1 MNENGFFRRFVS
13 QSKTVI
19 PLFRYLVL
27 QTETHAFCL
36 GLACAA
42 LIGFYPFC
50 FLLLSVVQYVFR
62 WNRAIEVVIATLRE
76 YHPAAQEFLHNLQ
89 ATVATS
95 GKKLQIASVLWILVG
110 AAGVFIPLESGLN
123 RLWKVEKDRPYWRN
137 QIVGVSLTAVCA
149 ILAVAFVTITAS
161 IQAAVHFMF
170 GLDYLASATHVFL
183 IIRNFT
189 DSIILRLSG
198 ICFLSIAILLFYKF
212 LPNRKIEL
220 ARVLPAAV
228 LAGIIAEVVKE
239 AYILILPRMHMER
252 SQGPFFVSVSFV
264 VLAYFEAFVVLGGA
278 FLTTQEQ
285 SLTWLQ
291 FNRFRKKAAA
301 PPAPPPPQNEPL
313 G

>member
-149 ILAVAFVTITAS
+149 ILAVAFVTI
-161 IQAAVHFMF
+161 
-170 GLDYLASATHVFL
+170 
-183 IIRNFT
+183 
-189 DSIILRLSG
+189 
-198 ICFLSIAILLFYKF
+198 
-212 LPNRKIEL
+212 
-220 ARVLPAAV
+220 
-228 LAGIIAEVVKE
+228 
-239 AYILILPRMHMER
+239 
-252 SQGPFFVSVSFV
+252 
-264 VLAYFEAFVVLGGA
+264 
-278 FLTTQEQ
+278 
-285 SLTWLQ
+285 
-291 FNRFRKKAAA
+291 
-301 PPAPPPPQNEPL
+301 
-313 G
+313 